1 MPQANPPYGAPPAVK
16 VTPPTAKM
24 PQAMAPVGTNPNI
37 TQTDYFA
44 VVKGI
49 PYDEKAGDYMSAIWR
64 PPGIASA
71 RFSRFPLKVRL
82 PQSSPESWRKYLDE
96 TIKKWGSFIP
106 LKVATQTEPADI
118 EITWEN
124 HFADNRLLGITR
136 LQILQ
141 GHQQVRVYLLRPTFY
156 PPDVPERILKNVSM
170 HEVGHAVGLFGHSDS
185 PPDVMFAS
193 ELFSGKGK
201 AALAK
206 PGNITQRDINTLKKI
221 YECPPMGAN
230 VSTAKPMEWTS
241 RY

>member
-1 MPQANPPYGAPPAVK
+1 
-16 VTPPTAKM
+16 
-24 PQAMAPVGTNPNI
+24 MAPVGTNPNI
-37 TQTDYFA
+37 AQTDYFA

-49 PYDEKAGDYMSAIWR
+49 PYDEKAGDYMQAIWR

-71 RFSRFPLKVRL
+71 RFSRFPLKIRL

-96 TIKKWGSFIP
+96 SIKKWGGFIP
-106 LKVATQTEPADI
+106 LKVAAQNETADI

-170 HEVGHAVGLFGHSDS
+170 HEIGHAVGLFGHSDN
-185 PPDVMFAS
+185 PQDVMFAS

-230 VSTAKPMEWTS
+230 VSTTKPMEWTFT
-241 RY
+241 R